1 MTTETVLK
9 IITWVGWV
17 LILGGFT
24 ALLTC
29 AILLLLYP
37 PT

>member
-9 IITWVGWV
+9 IIKAVGWV

-29 AILLLLYP
+29 VIILWIFP